1 MYKKNL
7 ENYTPHLTVVSSE
20 ESGWK
25 HGSPHCSVMAG
36 QGHGSG
42 LMGSPGFALGFCSRD
57 YSFHFQPLNCRE
69 IVAKLQQCT
78 FLKNRFI

>member
-25 HGSPHCSVMAG
+25 NGVMEG

-42 LMGSPGFALGFCSRD
+42 LMGNPGSALVFCSRD
-57 YSFHFQPLNCRE
+57 YSFHFHPLNCRE
-69 IVAKLQQCT
+69 IVAKLQLCT
-78 FLKNRFI
+78 FF